1 LFVTSVR
8 CRRLL
13 LAVSGVLLP
22 ACLDLGLPNVPPD
35 GGVGPSLTIIQP
47 RPGDTIPLSASVE
60 VNAVAVNGMDSVT
73 VTCGGAPSTGVFTW
87 SVEPYSGVVDFTRC
101 TLVATGVADSGV
113 GQLQLTFIAVDRLGK
128 SSVQSVNVFLDTSTA
143 SLFAALPARVPPLSR
158 LTLTVGSDRPL
169 LLPPTVR
176 LAGRE
181 ADGITQ
187 RTNPDGGAPLYDVT
201 FLQAPGLGI
210 DNYTGD
216 RFNVPFEVLS
226 EVEKTVSVTIDAR
239 AANGNSSHLEQA
251 VLLSRVLWDRV
262 VPGRITVDAAE
273 PVATS
278 RGIQVALAKNNATPN
293 ANSDWLP
300 GFFRASDGT
309 YVPFDPSQIMV
320 SNQPLPVPDAGEGP
334 DAGADAGPDAG
345 ADAGADGG
353 NGGEGGTPDGG
364 PSDGGP
370 LDAGLNDAGVVTI
383 DAGLA
388 TGVVP
393 TDGGS
398 VPFPVDGGFVAADF
412 DARGNVLFTRP
423 STTPGL
429 GSDVIALGEPINGP
443 RPATGY
449 SVQFFL
455 DSLQSDGG
463 VAGPALTRMDD
474 LLCPPDE
481 LNGLQDGCFYGAATH
496 QVECL
501 QAGTGQVLNVLGT
514 SSTLP
519 LAPPLPGGT
528 AGAYGP
534 VRTYLSPNDASPL
547 CGPAWTFF
555 AFPPNVFAPQDRS
568 DPWFAGCSVQSVDR
582 LLPLFDGGFV
592 LGLTVDC
599 GTVSSV
605 IRYLVLRVDPT
616 GAISG
621 SYLAQPGVTLGSQPL
636 VLAALADGTVVTMRN
651 DPPYTTYDAWKSDG
665 AGPVATARIP
675 GHYVYT
681 ASGSR
686 LGTNVRA
693 ASDGSF
699 SVLLNN
705 SALGDVVVQF
715 ARGMQPL
722 WIYRYPR
729 VVLPGTPS
737 VLIADPTVGTV
748 YYVDPTNNEIVA
760 LKRF

>member
-1 LFVTSVR
+1 LSDPSVR

-13 LAVSGVLLP
+13 LAVSAVLFP

-47 RPGDTIPLSASVE
+47 RPGETIPLSASVE

-73 VTCGGAPSTGVFTW
+73 VTCGVAPSTGVFTW
-87 SVEPYSGVVDFTRC
+87 SVEPYSGIIDFTRC
-101 TLVATGVADSGV
+101 TLVTTGAADSGV

-128 SSVQSVNVFLDTSTA
+128 SSSQSINVFLDTSTA

-158 LTLTVGSDRPL
+158 VTLTVGSDRLL

-187 RTNPDGGAPLYDVT
+187 RNNPDGGAPLYDVT
-201 FLQAPGLGI
+201 FLRAPGLGI

-226 EVEKTVSVTIDAR
+226 EVEKTVSVTVDAR
-239 AANGNSSHLEQA
+239 AANGNGSHLEQA
-251 VLLSRVLWDRV
+251 VLLSRVLWDRI

-278 RGIQVALAKNNATPN
+278 RGIQVALAKDTANPN

-300 GFFRASDGT
+300 GFFRAADGT
-309 YVPFDPSQIMV
+309 YVPFDPSQIVV
-320 SNQPLPVPDAGEGP
+320 SSQPLPVPDAGG
-334 DAGADAGPDAG
+334 GPDAG

-353 NGGEGGTPDGG
+353 NGGEGGTPDAGS
-364 PSDGGP
+364 SDGGP

-388 TGVVP
+388 AGVVP

-398 VPFPVDGGFVAADF
+398 VPFPVDAGFVAADF

-423 STTPGL
+423 STVL
-429 GSDVIALGEPINGP
+429 RNGSDVIALGEPINGP

-449 SVQFFL
+449 TVNFPL
-455 DSLQSDGG
+455 DALQTDGG
-463 VAGPALTRMDD
+463 VAGPVLTRMDD
-474 LLCPPDE
+474 LVCPPDV
-481 LNGLQDGCFYGAATH
+481 LGGAQRACFSGAPATH
-496 QVECL
+496 EVDCL
-501 QAGTGQVLNVLGT
+501 QPGTGQVFSVIGM
-514 SSTLP
+514 SSTLE

-528 AGAYGP
+528 AGAYGAA
-534 VRTYLSPNDASPL
+534 RTYLSPNDASPF
-547 CGPAWTFF
+547 CGPAWTFS
-555 AFPPNVFAPQDRS
+555 AFPSNGFVPQLRTDTA
-568 DPWFAGCSVQSVDR
+568 FAGCSVQNVDR
-582 LLPLFDGGFV
+582 LLPLFDGGFA
-592 LGLTVDC
+592 LALTVDC
-599 GTVSSV
+599 GSVTSV

-616 GAISG
+616 GVISG
-621 SYLAQPGVTLGSQPL
+621 SYLAKLGVTLGSQPL

-651 DPPYTTYDAWKSDG
+651 DPPYTTYEAWKSDG

-675 GHYVYT
+675 GLYVYT
-681 ASGSR
+681 LSGSR

-705 SALGDVVVQF
+705 AALGDVVLQF
-715 ARGMQPL
+715 AAGMQPQWL
-722 WIYRYPR
+722 FRYPR

-737 VLIADPTVGTV
+737 VLIADPTLGTV
-748 YYVDPTNNEIVA
+748 YYVDPTNNDIVA